1 MTTNPWRIKME
12 IADSFNNNEKE
23 TYCQTK
29 NGQWISVV
37 REFIKDIKFGD
48 VILTVHEGR
57 VVQVQKTEKVRF

>member
-1 MTTNPWRIKME
+1 MK
-12 IADSFNNNEKE
+12 IADSVNEGDKE

-29 NGQWISVV
+29 NGQWVSVV

-48 VILTVHEGR
+48 VILTVHDGR